1 MTGQAEKG
9 GHMKEMGNI
18 STDELKL
25 LLRFVKDNLE
35 EAKEIEDAEKKNVK
49 IEKALNNIQSYL
61 ED

>member
-1 MTGQAEKG
+1 
-9 GHMKEMGNI
+9 MKEVGNI

-35 EAKEIEDAEKKNVK
+35 EAKEIEDTEKKNIK